1 MREVGRQP
9 DEISAS
15 VVAIRLARQQP
26 LVAKALQ
33 QSEGRRSRKARR
45 DTKRAGRHG
54 FRRSL
59 MDEEIDEHVPSRFA
73 EQAFCAD
80 KLSAQKAPP
89 PYALR
94 VGERQLGIG

>member
-1 MREVGRQP
+1 
-9 DEISAS
+9 
-15 VVAIRLARQQP
+15 
-26 LVAKALQ
+26 
-33 QSEGRRSRKARR
+33 
-45 DTKRAGRHG
+45 
-54 FRRSL
+54 
-59 MDEEIDEHVPSRFA
+59 MDEEIDEHIPSRFA